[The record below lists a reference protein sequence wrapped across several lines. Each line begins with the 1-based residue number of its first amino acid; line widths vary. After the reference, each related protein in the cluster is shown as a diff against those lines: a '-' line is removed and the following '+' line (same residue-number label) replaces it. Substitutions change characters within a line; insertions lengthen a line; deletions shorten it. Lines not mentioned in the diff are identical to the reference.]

1 MDMKEN
7 SDDNYE
13 YTKQAPSSIVAK
25 SKIQKIMNNTRDKL
39 NRGKFKEYEYEIVPF
54 VLETNKIGNSFDNY
68 KIVQISDIHIGQWI
82 NKNKLDGVIS
92 LINSLNPDIIAL
104 TGDYVS
110 YEAEKYLEELRECF
124 EKLQSKDGIFSV
136 LGNHDHWTRPQ
147 EISKVL
153 ENAGIINL
161 NNDVY
166 TIEKN
171 EDKLQIAGVDSITVG
186 RDDIDKVMEKIDC
199 EFPAIML
206 AHEPDFADTT
216 AKYHPFILQLSGHS
230 HGGQVTIP
238 KLGSPIRGKNF
249 LKYPSGAYEVND
261 MIQYTNRGIGSN
273 AFWFRINCPPEITE
287 IRLKKV

>member
-1 MDMKEN
+1 MKEN

>member
-1 MDMKEN
+1 MKEN

-124 EKLQSKDGIFSV
+124 EKLQSNDGIFSV